1 MKLTQNPTFRFT
13 FRAEIITDV
22 IKWLQLVVASKS
34 ELPITEYQITSLGEA
49 HGEVQVTYSTAEPR
63 GHLEI
68 MRQVEDGHVM
78 IESLDYATN
87 YTGERTYDDFS
98 WLEVGSLEQ
107 RQQIGAEQLSW
118 HCGGN

>member
-1 MKLTQNPTFRFT
+1 MNLNRNPTFRFT

-22 IKWLQLVVASKS
+22 IKWLQLVVASQP
-34 ELPITEYQITSLGEA
+34 ELPLTEYQITSLGEA

-63 GHLEI
+63 GHLAL

-87 YTGERTYDDFS
+87 YTGERTHDDLS

-107 RQQIGAEQLSW
+107 RRQIRAEQLSW
-118 HCGGN
+118 QRGGQ